1 MTQRVHRTHKN
12 EVLSGE
18 DVNEMD
24 YGLTYGCVAEFL
36 NDTSLWFEPIT
47 DKIDGLVLRDG
58 NDSII
63 QMWMPINFSSPL
75 VDEDGYPVS

>member
-1 MTQRVHRTHKN
+1 MGEVIKN
-12 EVLSGE
+12 EVLSGD

-47 DKIDGLVLRDG
+47 DKIDGLVSRDG
-58 NDSII
+58 NASIM
-63 QMWMPINFSSPL
+63 QMWMPINFSSSL